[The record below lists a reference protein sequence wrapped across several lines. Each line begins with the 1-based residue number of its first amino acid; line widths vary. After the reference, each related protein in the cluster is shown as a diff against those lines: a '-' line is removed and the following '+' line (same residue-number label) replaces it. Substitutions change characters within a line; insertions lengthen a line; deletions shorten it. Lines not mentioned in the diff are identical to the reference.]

1 MNDHQFNEM
10 SRNYVEV
17 GAWLSSCKNLPD
29 ELLKPH
35 IHVLRKSINALLD
48 NVDAVDR
55 DLTPKA

>member
-1 MNDHQFNEM
+1 MNENKFNEM
-10 SRNYVEV
+10 ASNYIEI
-17 GAWLSSCKNLPD
+17 GSWLSSCKSLPD

-35 IHVLRKSINALLD
+35 IHVLRKSINELLD